1 MRSRVPLQLAA
12 GAVLL
17 GLMAALVPAPAAEP
31 MGLVRFA
38 SLDEWSGIMDG
49 IEKLSQD
56 SAVGRVL
63 GPARIGLAMARGG
76 GIDETRPWGLA
87 CLPVG
92 DSAGVVLMVP
102 VRDLDR
108 LHQTAKPGIEELEEL
123 GGDVYRVKMGGR
135 DLFCAVAAGWV
146 YLSEKSAAVQ
156 QMPDDPSPWLDS
168 LEGGGIVAVRANFS
182 AVPRA
187 QADKVRDWLRQQA
200 RRALHQEP
208 WESDAVFELRKAAA
222 KRMEGLLWDVLEQTK
237 AMSFAVNWD
246 REAGKVILTS
256 AWKAQDGTDL
266 ASWFQKQEGLISP
279 LPLLRSHPGA
289 LCYLGWNYLFPAAS
303 HAELAAAGQVL
314 RGELHAQLDRRLPDP
329 NEAEFAKGMLDD
341 LLRLLGQAA
350 ESGRAEGAAAVL
362 TRGEELYL
370 LAAGRA
376 PDPRGVEELAG
387 KIVEALQSKAP
398 QAVVSVQPSAY
409 ANEDLKIHLLT
420 LNMPEEAAGNPVVRR
435 IFGSTL
441 NLAMLVSKEYVAVIV
456 GKDVGPV
463 LRSLVEEAES
473 LGPQVSPAV
482 EMRVNV
488 EKAVAFV
495 SQFVPEHQKQ
505 KLAAVLDLFQRT
517 ADEEQIRVTVTCQ
530 GSEVRKTVE
539 IDQALFLIP
548 QVAR

>member
-1 MRSRVPLQLAA
+1 MRSRVPLRLAA

-17 GLMAALVPAPAAEP
+17 GLMAALVPAAAAEP

-92 DSAGVVLMVP
+92 DGAGVVLMVP

-123 GGDVYRVKMGGR
+123 GDDVYRVKMGGR

-146 YLSEKSAAVQ
+146 YLSEKSEAVQ
-156 QMPDDPSPWLDS
+156 QMPDEPSPWLDS

-200 RRALHQEP
+200 RQVLHQEP
-208 WESDAVFELRKAAA
+208 GESDAVFELRKAAA
-222 KRMEGLLWDVLEQTK
+222 KRMEGLLWDVLEQTETL
-237 AMSFAVNWD
+237 SFAVNWD

-279 LPLLRSHPGA
+279 LPLLRSHPGT

-303 HAELAAAGQVL
+303 HAELAAAGQVI

-362 TRGEELYL
+362 IRGEELYL

-376 PDPRGVEELAG
+376 PDPRGIEELAG
-387 KIVEALQSKAP
+387 KVVEALQAKAP
-398 QAVVSVQPSAY
+398 QAVVSVQPNAY
-409 ANEDLKIHLLT
+409 ANEDLTIHLLT
-420 LNMPEEAAGNPVVRR
+420 LNMPEDAARNPAVQRM
-435 IFGSTL
+435 FGSTL
-441 NLAMLVSKEYVAVIV
+441 KLAMLVSKEYVAVIV
-456 GKDVGPV
+456 GKDVGPM

-473 LGPQVSPAV
+473 LGPQVSPAM
-482 EMRVNV
+482 EMRLNV
-488 EKAVAFV
+488 EKAVAFA

-517 ADEEQIRVTVTCQ
+517 SDDEQLRVTVTCQ

-548 QVAR
+548 QVVR

>member
-1 MRSRVPLQLAA
+1 MRCKVSFRWAA

-17 GLMAALVPAPAAEP
+17 SLMTALVPAAAAEP
-31 MGLVRFA
+31 MGMVRFA
-38 SLDEWSGIMDG
+38 SLDEWSAIMDG
-49 IEKLSQD
+49 IEKLSED
-56 SAVGRVL
+56 SAVGRAL
-63 GPARIGLAMARGG
+63 GPARIGLAMVRGG

-92 DSAGVVLMVP
+92 DGAGVVLMVP

-123 GGDVYRVKMGGR
+123 EDDVYRVKMGGR
-135 DLFCAVAAGWV
+135 NLFCAVGTGWV
-146 YLSEKSAAVQ
+146 YVSEKIDAVRQ
-156 QMPDDPSPWLDS
+156 VPADPSPWLDA
-168 LEGGGIVAVRANFS
+168 LEGGGIVAVRANLS

-187 QADKVRDWLRQQA
+187 QADKVRDLLRQQA
-200 RRALHQEP
+200 RRVLHQEP
-208 WESDAVFELRKAAA
+208 GESDAVFELRRAAA
-222 KRMEGLLWDVLEQTK
+222 KRMEGLLWDVLEQTETL
-237 AMSFAVNWD
+237 SFAVNWD

-256 AWKAQDGTDL
+256 AWKAQEGSDL
-266 ASWFQKQEGLISP
+266 ASWFQKQESLISP
-279 LPLLRSHPGA
+279 LPLLRSHPGT
-289 LCYLGWNYLFPAAS
+289 LCYLGWNYLFPTAS
-303 HAELAAAGQVL
+303 RAELAAAGQVI

-376 PDPRGVEELAG
+376 PDPRGIEELAG
-387 KIVEALQSKAP
+387 KVVEALQAKAP
-398 QAVVSVQPSAY
+398 QAVVSVQPNAY
-409 ANEDLKIHLLT
+409 ANEDYTIHLLT
-420 LNMPEEAAGNPVVRR
+420 LNMPEDAAGNPVVQRM
-435 IFGSTL
+435 FGSTL
-441 NLAMLVSKEYVAVIV
+441 KLAMLVSKEYVAVIV
-456 GKDVGPV
+456 GKDVGPM

-482 EMRVNV
+482 EMRLNV
-488 EKAVAFV
+488 EKAVAFA

-517 ADEEQIRVTVTCQ
+517 SDDEQIRVTVTCQ